1 MESMTEEN
9 KQPNLEQI
17 VGAAKAAEGAAFR
30 YKPINPKDAY
40 DKEAFVSALSEF
52 SDLEQYRKALDQDP
66 SNLGAREDLFG
77 LLYGDPNFHRGFSPE
92 DVKKTAKEAYKVGL
106 EQTAR
111 YVEHNHNKFFNDLL
125 DDKAMRKL
133 LESVP
138 LYKTGNNE
146 HDTLVSIIDDV
157 KSMNAAR
164 QAEDPIGKMSE
175 YVLKRTKSDAVP
187 GWAKKLI
194 NYFSGDPRF
203 VQRVFITEFATK
215 QQVISAAFSKGKGVD
230 REKVRRILENSLSI
244 AYEKLDDKDNT
255 DDEKKDIWEDC
266 IRPYYVMM
274 AKLAYKSEK
283 EKIESD
289 DEDKVKEEKRKAE
302 RAAIGMAA

>member
-1 MESMTEEN
+1 MVNEKNE
-9 KQPNLEQI
+9 QPNLEQI

-30 YKPINPKDAY
+30 YKPINPKDTY
-40 DKEAFVSALSEF
+40 DREAFVSALSEF

-77 LLYGDPNFHRGFSPE
+77 LLYGDPSFHRGFSPE
-92 DVKKTAKEAYKVGL
+92 DVKKSAKEAYKAGL

-125 DDKAMRKL
+125 DDKAMHAL
-133 LESVP
+133 LMNVP
-138 LYKTGNNE
+138 LYKIGNNE
-146 HDTLVSIIDDV
+146 HDTLVSIINDV
-157 KSMNAAR
+157 KSMNAAT
-164 QAEDPIGKMSE
+164 QAENPIEKMSE
-175 YVLKRTKSDAVP
+175 FVLKRTKSDAVP

-194 NYFSGDPRF
+194 KYFSGDPRF
-203 VQRVFITEFATK
+203 VQRVFMTEFAAK
-215 QQVISAAFSKGKGVD
+215 QQVLSAAISRGEGID
-230 REKVRRILENSLSI
+230 QEKVRRILENSLSM
-244 AYEKLDDKDNT
+244 AYEKLDDGDNS
-255 DDEKKDIWEDC
+255 DDEKKDIWEEC
-266 IRPYYVMM
+266 IRPYYVTM

-289 DEDKVKEEKRKAE
+289 DEDKVKEDKRKAE